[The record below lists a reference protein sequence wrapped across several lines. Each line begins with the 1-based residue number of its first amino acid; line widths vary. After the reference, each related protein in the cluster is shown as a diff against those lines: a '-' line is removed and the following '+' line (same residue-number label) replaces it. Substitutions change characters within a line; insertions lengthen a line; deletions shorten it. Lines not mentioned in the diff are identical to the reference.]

1 MATVGEAEAGSGANK
16 PAAQEYTSGK
26 DMDATT
32 FNEAMAVAQARD
44 GDTLAFE
51 ALVRAYQR
59 RAYSV
64 AYGFVGNRDD
74 ALELA
79 QESFARA
86 YRAIHRFDA
95 RMPFYPWLYQ
105 IVRNTCLSHLKKKRR
120 HGEVSLDSL
129 VESGYE
135 PTDGGTGP
143 LHSAEVQELR
153 RSIAEALGRLS
164 PEHREIIVL
173 RHLQELS
180 YTEIA
185 ECLGIP
191 KGTVM
196 SRLHAARQN
205 LRAVLQTPPVTRGRP
220 DER

>member
-1 MATVGEAEAGSGANK
+1 MATVDGTEADPQANK
-16 PAAQEYTSGK
+16 PAAQGYISGK

-32 FNEAMAVAQARD
+32 FDEAMAVAQARD

-51 ALVRAYQR
+51 ALVKAYQR

-86 YRAIHRFDA
+86 YRAMHRFDA

-129 VESGYE
+129 VECGYE
-135 PTDGGTGP
+135 PTDGGADP
-143 LHSAEVQELR
+143 VHVAEIQELR
-153 RSIAEALGRLS
+153 RSIADALCQLS

-185 ECLGIP
+185 DCLGVP

-205 LRAVLQTPPVTRGRP
+205 LRLVLETPPVTRGRP
-220 DER
+220 EER